1 MPTLCMPLKEAMAP
15 TTRDGAPTQDR
26 PSRSKFGPPVRT
38 LQLPAF
44 DSACAELMQLVEA
57 DYSPILVVGIRT
69 GGLVVAQSM
78 IRAAATSLPVVAL
91 TCRRELTQLKSR
103 LKPVRA
109 LLSALPQPAADL
121 LRRVEHRLITAPRA
135 HRARPR
141 QIDRA
146 EAEAIGARVTML
158 PSPAKILVIDDA
170 VDSGATLTTALQVLR
185 DVCPPGTEIRSA
197 VITQTLDHP
206 IVRPDYVLHRDT
218 LCRFPWS
225 FDAAR

>member
-1 MPTLCMPLKEAMAP
+1 M
-15 TTRDGAPTQDR
+15 R
-26 PSRSKFGPPVRT
+26 
-38 LQLPAF
+38 
-44 DSACAELMQLVEA
+44 LVEV
-57 DYSPILVVGIRT
+57 DYTPILVVGIRT

-78 IRAAATSLPVVAL
+78 IRAASTPLPVLAL
-91 TCRRELTQLKSR
+91 TCRRELTPVKSR
-103 LKPVRA
+103 LKPVRT

-135 HRARPR
+135 CLARPR

-146 EAEAIGARVTML
+146 EAAAIGARVTML
-158 PSPAKILVIDDA
+158 PLPAKLLVIDDA
-170 VDSGATLTTALQVLR
+170 VDSGATLATALQVLR
-185 DVCPPGTEIRSA
+185 DVCPQATEIRSA

-206 IVRPDYVLHRDT
+206 IVRPDYVLHRGT